1 MKLHQNCI
9 HLVQLN
15 GSMLK
20 ASTCNNVNFGLN
32 INKYAT
38 GIDINIK
45 ANNSDDELKT
55 HCYHTSGNSFESTI
69 KDDGSYYTDV
79 YNNKKKVG
87 YLSGNYKKGE
97 VSVDIKNI
105 LIKQNILV
113 QIQKEMK
120 QK

>member
-38 GIDINIK
+38 GIDMNIK
-45 ANNSDDELKT
+45 TNNT
-55 HCYHTSGNSFESTI
+55 INSHILGI
-69 KDDGSYYTDV
+69 K
-79 YNNKKKVG
+79 
-87 YLSGNYKKGE
+87 L
-97 VSVDIKNI
+97 NI
-105 LIKQNILV
+105 ISINF
-113 QIQKEMK
+113 
-120 QK
+120 